1 MLRYCFILIIQIKIF
16 SLSISMARKK
26 AIKLK
31 SKEIVCEIKRQLTT
45 IHEQVYTMVSMEK
58 KQEALQLYSN
68 SITDLKLFDNTKK

>member
-16 SLSISMARKK
+16 SLSISVARKK

-45 IHEQVYTMVSMEK
+45 IHEQVYAMVSIEK
-58 KQEALQLYSN
+58 KQEALQLYAN
-68 SITDLKLFDNTKK
+68 SITELKLFNNTKK

>member
-1 MLRYCFILIIQIKIF
+1 
-16 SLSISMARKK
+16 MARKK